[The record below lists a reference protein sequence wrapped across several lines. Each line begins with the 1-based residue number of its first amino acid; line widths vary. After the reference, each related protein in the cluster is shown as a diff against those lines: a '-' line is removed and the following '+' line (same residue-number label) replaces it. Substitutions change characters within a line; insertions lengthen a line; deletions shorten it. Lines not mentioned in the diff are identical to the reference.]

1 MAKGCGDVSEDGR
14 VRTAVIVGGGIGGL
28 TAALALREC
37 GWDVTVLEQAPELS
51 EIGAGIQIAPNATRV
66 LVALGLRE
74 ALERVAVTPLEQVR
88 RRWSDGAVIASMPMG
103 EELED
108 RFGAPYWQ
116 FHRGDLFRVLLDACR
131 DPDAEGRAV
140 RILTSF
146 PVVDVVGADAE
157 ATAVAAD
164 GRRVTAD
171 LLIGADGLRSAVR
184 ASAGFGG
191 ELLREQEISYRALIP
206 RAVLAA
212 DPETEWVTHRPDNTL
227 WYGPGAHGVHFF
239 IRGGETLCLVVQKH
253 GTDERLDDAPSALVS
268 RDEFVATVPGWT
280 PRLLSVL
287 AKAGDDVLL
296 QPLLHRAPDDDWVRG
311 RIVLLGDAA
320 HAMLPYQGQGGSQA
334 IEDAG
339 VLAAELEGPGADD
352 IAAALGRY
360 RARRAP
366 IAAELQRASMVNKH
380 FLHLPDGPE
389 QRVRDALLRDR
400 FAGDGGV
407 TFDWM
412 WSH

>member
-1 MAKGCGDVSEDGR
+1 M
-14 VRTAVIVGGGIGGL
+14 RTAVIVGGGIGGL
-28 TAALALREC
+28 TAALTLREC

-66 LVALGLRE
+66 LLALGLRE
-74 ALERVAVTPLEQVR
+74 ALERVAVTPLDQVR
-88 RRWSDGAVIASMPMG
+88 RRWSDGEVIASMPMG
-103 EELED
+103 DELEE
-108 RFGAPYWQ
+108 RYGAPYWQ

-131 DPDAEGRAV
+131 DPDAEGGTI

-146 PVVDVVGADAE
+146 PVVAAENEGAGAAAIAE
-157 ATAVAAD
+157 D
-164 GRRVTAD
+164 GRRVSGD

-184 ASAGFGG
+184 TSVGFPG
-191 ELLREQEISYRALIP
+191 ELRREKEISYRALIP
-206 RAVLAA
+206 RAVLEA
-212 DPETEWVTHRPDNTL
+212 DPETEWITHHPTNTL

-253 GTDERLDDAPSALVS
+253 GTDPRLDDAPSALVS

-280 PRLLSVL
+280 PRLVSLL
-287 AKAGDDVLL
+287 QKAGDDVLL

-339 VLAAELEGPGADD
+339 ALATELEGPGADD
-352 IAAALGRY
+352 IGAALERY
-360 RARRAP
+360 RAQRAP
-366 IAAELQRASMVNKH
+366 IAAELQRASLVNKH

-389 QRVRDALLRDR
+389 QRARDALLRHR
-400 FAGDGGV
+400 FEGDGGV

>member
-1 MAKGCGDVSEDGR
+1 M
-14 VRTAVIVGGGIGGL
+14 RTAVIVGGGIGGL

-37 GWDVTVLEQAPELS
+37 GWDVTVLEQSPELS

-66 LVALGLRE
+66 LVALGLRD

-88 RRWSDGAVIASMPMG
+88 RRWSDGEVIASMPMG
-103 EELED
+103 DELE
-108 RFGAPYWQ
+108 RRYGAPYWQ
-116 FHRGDLFRVLLDACR
+116 LHRGDLFRVLLDACR
-131 DPDAEGRAV
+131 DPDEEGRVV

-146 PVVDVVGADAE
+146 PVVSVEDSGAR

-164 GRRVTAD
+164 GRRVSGD
-171 LLIGADGLRSAVR
+171 LLLGADGLRSTVR
-184 ASAGFGG
+184 TSAGFPG
-191 ELLREQEISYRALIP
+191 ELLRENEISYRALIP
-206 RAVLAA
+206 RTVLEA
-212 DPETEWVTHRPDNTL
+212 DPETEWITHRPDNTL
-227 WYGPGAHGVHFF
+227 WYGPGAHAVHFF
-239 IRGGETLCLVVQKH
+239 LHGGETLCLVVQKH
-253 GTDERLDDAPSALVS
+253 GSDERLDDVPSALVT

-280 PRLLSVL
+280 PRLLSLL
-287 AKAGDDVLL
+287 AEAGDDVLL
-296 QPLLHRAPDDDWVRG
+296 QPLLHRAPHDDWVHG
-311 RIVLLGDAA
+311 RIALLGDAA

-339 VLAAELEGPGADD
+339 VLAAELGGPGADD
-352 IAAALGRY
+352 IEAALERY

-366 IAAELQRASMVNKH
+366 IAAELQRASLVNKH

-389 QRVRDALLRDR
+389 QRARDALLRHR